1 MALGIPTNTNRTP
14 IVKYDARAGRWF
26 RVDGKDSVVDISN
39 GFTAVFDLAQID
51 IGWALFAAGA
61 PPSTSFA
68 RVPAQMPPQPSP
80 DHKRSVRLML
90 KLSKSAGGDVRE
102 LLTQAGIVMAAIDQ
116 LHDAYMAAPEAREGK
131 LPVVACPS
139 TEAVT
144 QAMSGGAKSTNY
156 KPVPQIVNW
165 VPRPADLPLTSG
177 PTPVAVAAPAP
188 VVAPPATGA
197 KVATPPVAKPAA
209 APAVTD
215 DTDDTEF

>member
-39 GFTAVFDLAQID
+39 GFAAVFDLAQID

-68 RVPAQMPPQPSP
+68 RVPAPMPPQPSP

-90 KLSKSAGGDVRE
+90 KLSKTAGGDVRE
-102 LLTQAGIVMAAIDQ
+102 VLTQAGIVQAAIDA

-139 TEAVT
+139 TEAVV
-144 QAMSGGAKSTNY
+144 QAMGNGAKSTNY
-156 KPVPQIVNW
+156 KPVLQIVNW

-177 PTPVAVAAPAP
+177 PVPVAVAGPAPVAAPPSTGSTVAAPPAPKAAPAP
-188 VVAPPATGA
+188 LPPALG
-197 KVATPPVAKPAA
+197 
-209 APAVTD
+209 
-215 DTDDTEF
+215 DDTEF

>member
-1 MALGIPTNTNRTP
+1 
-14 IVKYDARAGRWF
+14 
-26 RVDGKDSVVDISN
+26 
-39 GFTAVFDLAQID
+39 
-51 IGWALFAAGA
+51 
-61 PPSTSFA
+61 
-68 RVPAQMPPQPSP
+68 
-80 DHKRSVRLML
+80 
-90 KLSKSAGGDVRE
+90 
-102 LLTQAGIVMAAIDQ
+102 MAAIDQ

>member
-39 GFTAVFDLAQID
+39 GFAAVFDLAQID

-68 RVPAQMPPQPSP
+68 RVPAPMPPQPSP

-90 KLSKSAGGDVRE
+90 KLSKTAGGDVRE
-102 LLTQAGIVMAAIDQ
+102 VLTQAGIVQAAIDA

-139 TEAVT
+139 TEAVV
-144 QAMSGGAKSTNY
+144 QAMGNGAKSTNY
-156 KPVPQIVNW
+156 KPVLQIVNW

-188 VVAPPATGA
+188 VAAPPSTGSMIAAPPAP
-197 KVATPPVAKPAA
+197 KA
-209 APAVTD
+209 APAPLPPALG
-215 DTDDTEF
+215 DDTEF

>member
-1 MALGIPTNTNRTP
+1 MALGIPTNANRTP

-39 GFTAVFDLAQID
+39 GFAAVFDLAQID

-61 PPSTSFA
+61 PPSISFA
-68 RVPAQMPPQPSP
+68 RVPAPMPERPTP

-90 KLSKSAGGDVRE
+90 KLAKSAGGDVRE
-102 LLTQAGIVMAAIDQ
+102 VLTQAGIVQAAIDA

-139 TEAVT
+139 TEAVV
-144 QAMSGGAKSTNY
+144 QAMGNGGKSTNY
-156 KPVPQIVNW
+156 KPVLQIVNW
-165 VPRPADLPLTSG
+165 VARPADLPLTSG

-188 VVAPPATGA
+188 VVAPPSTGSMIA
-197 KVATPPVAKPAA
+197 APPQPKA
-209 APAVTD
+209 APAPLPPAIG
-215 DTDDTEF
+215 DDTEF

>member
-39 GFTAVFDLAQID
+39 GFAAIFDLAQID

-68 RVPAQMPPQPSP
+68 RVPAPMPPQPSP

-90 KLSKSAGGDVRE
+90 KLSKTAGGDVRE
-102 LLTQAGIVMAAIDQ
+102 VLTQAGIVQAAIDQ

-139 TEAVT
+139 TEAVV
-144 QAMSGGAKSTNY
+144 QAMGNGAKSTNY
-156 KPVPQIVNW
+156 KPVLQIVNW
-165 VPRPADLPLTSG
+165 VARPADLPLTSG
-177 PTPVAVAAPAP
+177 PVPVAVAGPAP
-188 VVAPPATGA
+188 VAAPPSTGSTVAAPPAP
-197 KVATPPVAKPAA
+197 KA
-209 APAVTD
+209 APVPLPPAIG
-215 DTDDTEF
+215 DDTEF

>member
-39 GFTAVFDLAQID
+39 GFAAVFDLAQID

-68 RVPAQMPPQPSP
+68 RVPAPMPPQPSP

-90 KLSKSAGGDVRE
+90 KLSKTAGGDVRE
-102 LLTQAGIVMAAIDQ
+102 VLTQAGIVQAAIDA

-139 TEAVT
+139 TEAVV
-144 QAMSGGAKSTNY
+144 QAMGNGAKSTNY
-156 KPVPQIVNW
+156 KPVLQIVNW
-165 VPRPADLPLTSG
+165 VARPADLPLTSG

-188 VVAPPATGA
+188 VAAPPSTGSMIAAPPAP
-197 KVATPPVAKPAA
+197 KA
-209 APAVTD
+209 APAPLPPALG
-215 DTDDTEF
+215 DDTEF